1 MKKNPIFVIRFFKL
15 DYLSLEIA
23 LEMYLHPRFNLEKK
37 QFSSNFAKLF
47 SKMIHRYSIFIHSSE
62 VTSQEMKSF

>member
-15 DYLSLEIA
+15 DYLSLGIA

-37 QFSSNFAKLF
+37 QFSSNFAKFF
-47 SKMIHRYSIFIHSSE
+47 SKIGIQYSYTVARSRH
-62 VTSQEMKSF
+62 KR